1 MGETALKETLRE
13 TLRADNGRI
22 VTKNQLKRW
31 QKMKN
36 LLQKFTLSAGKIEK
50 RHIQILMALVVLSL
64 LVLGAG
70 APGCNSGGGGF

>member
-36 LLQKFTLSAGKIEK
+36 LLQKLTLSAGKIEK
-50 RHIQILMALVVLSL
+50 HHIQVLMALVVLSL

-70 APGCNSGGGGF
+70 APAMDGGVGGH